1 MKQSSKLA
9 ILGLGL
15 QIVLGGL
22 AVGLLQTVGTTS
34 AETARRVLTAAGWVM
49 GGLGALFLV
58 WWFLARRA
66 GR

>member
-9 ILGLGL
+9 LLGLSI

-22 AVGLLQTVGTTS
+22 AVGLLQTVGAAS
-34 AETARRVLTAAGWVM
+34 PETARRIFTSAGWAM
-49 GGLGALFLV
+49 GGLGALFLA
-58 WWFLARRA
+58 WWFLERRA

>member
-9 ILGLGL
+9 LLGLSI

-22 AVGLLQTVGTTS
+22 AVGLLQTIGTS
-34 AETARRVLTAAGWVM
+34 SPETARRIVTAAGWAM
-49 GGLGALFLV
+49 GGLGALFLAL
-58 WWFLARRA
+58 WFLERRA